1 MKTTLWFY
9 AFSLTWSLMH
19 LCIVPP
25 YAAAEHA
32 PNAAVY
38 TIKGE
43 RHILYGLLDG
53 LPAGGVAILNF
64 TSVYCL
70 PCKKEIPELR
80 DIAGRANKVKLFFIY
95 AEEAAIAGPHAK
107 KMGICDCSYV
117 DALRAVQAKFGV
129 KKYPVTILI
138 NKKREIVGR
147 FEGYTVENIEEIKR
161 IVTLR

>member
-1 MKTTLWFY
+1 MFGMACY
-9 AFSLTWSLMH
+9 LMQV
-19 LCIVPP
+19 CIFPP
-25 YAAAEHA
+25 CAAAEHA
-32 PNAAVY
+32 PNVAVY

-80 DIAGRANKVKLFFIY
+80 DIAGRANNVKLLCIY
-95 AEEAAIAGPHAK
+95 AEEAGIAGPHAK
-107 KMGICDCSYV
+107 KMGIYDCSYV
-117 DALRAVQAKFGV
+117 DALGAVQAKFGV

-138 NKKREIVGR
+138 NKKREIEGR
-147 FEGYTVENIEEIKR
+147 FEGYTVENIEAIKK
-161 IVTLR
+161 IVTS